1 MAKLVDLVEGL
12 LHGEYRARDFLRH
25 ERPIVSVE
33 SLILSIVI
41 LGAIYGACMALYG
54 LKWGQAYGTQHVIA
68 VMIKVPSL
76 FLLTLLVTCPSLYV
90 FSALAGS
97 TLNLAQTVR
106 LLLASIALSL
116 AVLVSFAPVTA
127 FFTFSTR
134 SHPFMQLL
142 NAALFTVSGLVGMR
156 FVRARLA
163 EALIAQESADGA
175 ESPSNS
181 RLTRILLTWFVI
193 YGAVAAQMGWL
204 LRPFVGTPHM
214 PQELFRDTE
223 ANIFHGLAQAL
234 KFLD

>member
-1 MAKLVDLVEGL
+1 
-12 LHGEYRARDFLRH
+12 
-25 ERPIVSVE
+25 
-33 SLILSIVI
+33 
-41 LGAIYGACMALYG
+41 
-54 LKWGQAYGTQHVIA
+54 
-68 VMIKVPSL
+68 
-76 FLLTLLVTCPSLYV
+76 
-90 FSALAGS
+90 
-97 TLNLAQTVR
+97 
-106 LLLASIALSL
+106 
-116 AVLVSFAPVTA
+116 
-127 FFTFSTR
+127 
-134 SHPFMQLL
+134 MQLL